1 MRVIIVDDHTL
12 VRDGIKWMLANE
24 PTIEVV
30 GEASNGM
37 ELLDMLDHVEAEV
50 LLLDIRM
57 ATMSGLEVLTA
68 LKERPSAPPAL
79 MLSMYDDPALVKQAI
94 VLGAAGYIKK
104 SADRA
109 ELIRAI
115 HVVGGGGHYLQGE
128 LTVPLI
134 ATVDD
139 PTTATAGALTSEER
153 EILRLVAAGLGNR
166 AIAARIG
173 HTEVAV
179 RAALQAIFK
188 RLGVHSRQE
197 AVAAG
202 LRLGVFD

>member
-37 ELLDMLDHVEAEV
+37 E
-50 LLLDIRM
+50 LLDIRM